1 MKFYLFKTFTTSYY
15 FPELSSNQ
23 QYMYGLYSAYGGW
36 LSKIYWTLFR
46 KCRLVRNLT
55 AVSAGRLPF
64 PYEVICNV
72 DGTDSLMSFNMGSP
86 GVEQKISIL
95 GYDNRTGEP
104 FFAKFSQKPAARRLT
119 ENEIRVY
126 RILDGTMLTPKLL
139 GCSHG
144 EDYDYLKAEYIPGAR
159 PQTRE
164 LTDDVVRL
172 CVMLS
177 QYHLTEIRTD
187 DSGLMMCLSHGDFCP
202 WNILVS
208 KKGMRL
214 IDWELADD
222 RPLGFDLFTY
232 ICQVSALFTSG
243 KDLLKSINEADK
255 QVKCY
260 FSTFGIV
267 DYLPYLRAFA
277 EEKIGYER
285 SKGNCRLL
293 EKYEELFSMIQVCGS
308 IK

>member
-1 MKFYLFKTFTTSYY
+1 MRFYRFKTFTTSYY
-15 FPELSSNQ
+15 FPELDKVH
-23 QYMYGLYSAYGGW
+23 QYMYGLYSSYGGW
-36 LSKIYWTLFR
+36 LARVCWWLFR
-46 KCRLVRNLT
+46 KCRIVRWFS
-55 AVSAGRLPF
+55 VVDECRLDF
-64 PYEVICNV
+64 PYHLIRNV

-126 RILDGTMLTPKLL
+126 RILGGTMLTPKLL

-144 EDYDYLKAEYIPGAR
+144 DDYDYLKAEYIPGAR

-164 LTDDVVRL
+164 LTDDVVQL

-187 DSGLMMCLSHGDFCP
+187 GSGLMMCLSHGDFCP

-208 KKGMRL
+208 EKGMRL
-214 IDWELADD
+214 IDWELADE
-222 RPLGFDLFTY
+222 RPLGFDMFTY
-232 ICQVSALFTSG
+232 ICQVSALFTPE
-243 KDLLKSINEADK
+243 KPLLNSIDDAIGMIK
-255 QVKCY
+255 RY
-260 FSTFGIV
+260 FTVLGITE
-267 DYLPYLRAFA
+267 YMPYLRAFA
-277 EEKIGYER
+277 EEKIEYER
-285 SKGNCRLL
+285 GKGDSHLL
-293 EKYEELFSMIQVCGS
+293 AKYEDLLSMI
-308 IK
+308 I

>member
-1 MKFYLFKTFTTSYY
+1 MKFNRFKTFTTSYY
-15 FPELSSNQ
+15 FPELDYTH
-23 QYMYGLYSAYGGW
+23 QYMYGLYSAYGGR
-36 LSKIYWTLFR
+36 LSRFYWWLFR
-46 KCRLVRNLT
+46 KYRVVRRLT
-55 AVSAGRLPF
+55 AIDENSLDF
-64 PYEVICNV
+64 PYRLIRKI

-95 GYDNRTGEP
+95 GYDNMKGEP
-104 FFAKFSQKPAARRLT
+104 FFAKFSQKPAARNLT
-119 ENEIRVY
+119 KNEIKVY

-139 GCSHG
+139 GCSQG
-144 EDYDYLKAEYIPGAR
+144 EDYDYLKAEYIPGSR

-164 LTDDVVRL
+164 LTEDVVRL
-172 CVMLS
+172 CIMVS
-177 QYHLTEIRTD
+177 QHHLTENHTD
-187 DSGLMMCLSHGDFCP
+187 ASGLTMCLSHGDFCP

-208 KKGMRL
+208 DKGMRL

-232 ICQVSALFTSG
+232 ICQVSALFTPENT
-243 KDLLKSINEADK
+243 LLRSIDDK
-255 QVKCY
+255 TKMIESY
-260 FSTFGIV
+260 FSVFGIE